1 MDRNKPITE
10 KEFDRIIEML
20 QSNDPQDFEM
30 GIEIYKNMKVK
41 HKELLSLLIAKIL
54 VFKKRRD
61 FQAAISARYH
71 VDQLIKEHINLHI
84 EELCPVNAIYKKI
97 FEKI

>member
-41 HKELLSLLIAKIL
+41 HKELLSLLIAKML

-61 FQAAISARYH
+61 FQAAMSARYH

>member
-41 HKELLSLLIAKIL
+41 H
-54 VFKKRRD
+54 
-61 FQAAISARYH
+61 
-71 VDQLIKEHINLHI
+71 
-84 EELCPVNAIYKKI
+84 
-97 FEKI
+97 

>member
-61 FQAAISARYH
+61 FQAAISAKYH

>member
-1 MDRNKPITE
+1 MDTNKPITE

-20 QSNDPQDFEM
+20 QSNDPEDFEM
-30 GIEIYKNMKVK
+30 GIEIYKNMQVRN
-41 HKELLSLLIAKIL
+41 KELLTLLIAKIL
-54 VFKKRRD
+54 VFKKRKE
-61 FQAAISARYH
+61 FMAAMSARYH
-71 VDQLIKEHINLHI
+71 VEQLIREHINHHI

>member
-61 FQAAISARYH
+61 FQTAMSARYH

>member
-1 MDRNKPITE
+1 
-10 KEFDRIIEML
+10 ML